1 MNTLESDLKHL
12 PNPALPEGLSAD
24 IMARLANLDEEGIAG
39 ASKPARVASIKAT
52 RDRLAWTAALVGLTV
67 GVGAQAYRL
76 AVSAMTLDL
85 TSLRISRGFELT
97 PWLMDGVVEMLSP
110 SPAVAVLA
118 VGLLLYLIGLFAPLR
133 RTAS

>member
-12 PNPALPEGLSAD
+12 PEPALPEGLSAN
-24 IMARLANLDEEGIAG
+24 ITARLANLDEEGIAG
-39 ASKPARVASIKAT
+39 ASKPVRIASIKAT

-67 GVGAQAYRL
+67 GVGAQAYRI

-85 TSLRISRGFELT
+85 TSLRIIRESELIS
-97 PWLMDGVVEMLSP
+97 WLMDGAPP

-118 VGLLLYLIGLFAPLR
+118 VGLLLYLIGIFAPLR
-133 RTAS
+133 RTAT

>member
-12 PNPALPEGLSAD
+12 PEPALPEGLSAN
-24 IMARLANLDEEGIAG
+24 ITARLANLDEEGIAG
-39 ASKPARVASIKAT
+39 ASKPVRIASIKAT

-67 GVGAQAYRL
+67 GVGAQAYRI

-85 TSLRISRGFELT
+85 TSLRIIREFELIS
-97 PWLMDGVVEMLSP
+97 WLMDGAPP
-110 SPAVAVLA
+110 SPAVALLA
-118 VGLLLYLIGLFAPLR
+118 VGLLLYLIGIFAPLR

>member
-12 PNPALPEGLSAD
+12 PEPAVPEGLSAN
-24 IMARLANLDEEGIAG
+24 ITARLANLDEEGIAG
-39 ASKPARVASIKAT
+39 ASKPVRIASIKAT

-67 GVGAQAYRL
+67 GVGAQAYRI

-85 TSLRISRGFELT
+85 TSLRIIREFELIS
-97 PWLMDGVVEMLSP
+97 WLMDGAPP

-118 VGLLLYLIGLFAPLR
+118 VGLLLYLIGIFAPLR
-133 RTAS
+133 RTAT

>member
-12 PNPALPEGLSAD
+12 PEPALPEGLSAN
-24 IMARLANLDEEGIAG
+24 ITARLANLDEEGIAG
-39 ASKPARVASIKAT
+39 ASKPVRIASIKAT

-67 GVGAQAYRL
+67 GVGAQAYRI

-85 TSLRISRGFELT
+85 TSLGIIREFELIS
-97 PWLMDGVVEMLSP
+97 WLMDGAPP

-118 VGLLLYLIGLFAPLR
+118 VGLLLYLIGIFAPLR
-133 RTAS
+133 RTAT

>member
-12 PNPALPEGLSAD
+12 PEPALPEGLSAN
-24 IMARLANLDEEGIAG
+24 ITARLANLDEEGIAG
-39 ASKPARVASIKAT
+39 ASKPVRIASIKAT

-67 GVGAQAYRL
+67 GVGAQAYRI

-85 TSLRISRGFELT
+85 TSLRIIREFELIS
-97 PWLMDGVVEMLSP
+97 WLMDGAPP

-118 VGLLLYLIGLFAPLR
+118 VGLLLYLIGIFAPLR
-133 RTAS
+133 RTAT

>member
-12 PNPALPEGLSAD
+12 PEPAVPEGLSAN
-24 IMARLANLDEEGIAG
+24 ITARLANLDEEGIAG
-39 ASKPARVASIKAT
+39 ASKPVRIASIKAT

-67 GVGAQAYRL
+67 GVGAQAYRI

-85 TSLRISRGFELT
+85 TSLGIIREFELIS
-97 PWLMDGVVEMLSP
+97 WLMDGAPP

-118 VGLLLYLIGLFAPLR
+118 VGLLLYLIGIFAPLR
-133 RTAS
+133 RTAT